1 MKNLFLIIFV
11 FVSIQLFAQTST
23 PDYKISTIK
32 ILPFDYKTGEFKPE
46 IKTGN
51 MDIFFNAF
59 STSLFVVVE
68 VSGKPGSY
76 EGNRKVEIK
85 VLEGKKKKATKVEK
99 NMLLGDQGKYFI
111 PILLEPMMCADIK
124 ITARILGQKT
134 NSTLIRTI
142 PFNCGE

>member
-1 MKNLFLIIFV
+1 MW
-11 FVSIQLFAQTST
+11 
-23 PDYKISTIK
+23 
-32 ILPFDYKTGEFKPE
+32 
-46 IKTGN
+46 
-51 MDIFFNAF
+51 NA
-59 STSLFVVVE
+59 E
-68 VSGKPGSY
+68 W
-76 EGNRKVEIK
+76 
-85 VLEGKKKKATKVEK
+85 KKKKATKVEK